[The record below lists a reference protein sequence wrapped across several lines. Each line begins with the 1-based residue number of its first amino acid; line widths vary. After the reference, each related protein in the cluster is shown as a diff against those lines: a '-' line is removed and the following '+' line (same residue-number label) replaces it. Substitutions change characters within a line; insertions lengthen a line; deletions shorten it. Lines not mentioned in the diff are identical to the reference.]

1 MNCRVVFFG
10 TPNFAAKQL
19 QALLGASH
27 VEVGAVVTQPDR
39 PAGRG
44 GKLSPS
50 PVKVLAQLHELP
62 VLQPE
67 NLKRE
72 LIEFLAEL
80 DSLGPFHIGVVAAF
94 GQIIPKPI
102 LNFPRAGMV
111 NVHASLLPRWRGAAP
126 IHRAI
131 ISGDR
136 ETGTCLMQME
146 PTLDTGAVFVQER
159 VPITKQDTT
168 GSLEE
173 KLAESGARLLA
184 SHLLSI
190 ANSSIKPTP
199 QDESRATYANKI
211 SNDEARISWVQTAVD
226 IERLI
231 RGLNPFPGA
240 FTEING
246 KRLKVFAAKPKPGA
260 ADMPP
265 GSVAIVDRHMLEIQC
280 GEGRL
285 ALTEVQLEGKGK
297 LPVADFLRGFPVR
310 PGNLCK

>member
-1 MNCRVVFFG
+1 MSCRIVFFG
-10 TPNFAAKQL
+10 TPTFAATQL

-27 VEVGAVVTQPDR
+27 IEVGAVVTQPDR

-44 GKLSPS
+44 GKLTSS
-50 PVKVLAQLHELP
+50 PVKVLAQSHELP

-72 LIEFLAEL
+72 LGDFLAEL
-80 DSLGPFHIGVVAAF
+80 DSLGPFDIGVVAAF
-94 GQIIPKPI
+94 GQIIPKAI
-102 LNFPRAGMV
+102 LDFPRSGMV

-131 ISGDR
+131 MSGDK

-159 VPITKQDTT
+159 VPISKQDTT
-168 GSLEE
+168 GALEE
-173 KLAESGARLLA
+173 KLARAGARLL
-184 SHLLSI
+184 STHLV
-190 ANSSIKPTP
+190 SIKNGALKPVP
-199 QDESRATYANKI
+199 QDEHKATYASKI
-211 SNDEARISWVQTAVD
+211 SNEEARISWDQSAVA

-231 RGLNPFPGA
+231 RALNPFPGA
-240 FTEING
+240 FSEISG
-246 KRLKVFAAKPKPGA
+246 KRLKIFGASAKPGTVQL
-260 ADMPP
+260 PP
-265 GSVAIVDRHMLEIQC
+265 GSVVLVDRHMLEIQC

-297 LPVADFLRGFPVR
+297 LPVDHFLRGFPLK
-310 PGNLCK
+310 PEDLFK